1 MDAVLSCLLYSFT
14 FNKRVEMFNCLL
26 QIVLLESNFRNVVFA
41 SCSCR
46 RQRRGQASHDWWA
59 THDPRALRT
68 VLDIHS
74 TVTQTHHSSNKDT
87 PVTVILKECL
97 FFTVGHI
104 AQVCSLVSSFHSS
117 VVHAY
122 ARGLSRLGSLPPIFS
137 HPPMIMRQYSP
148 RLIMASQARMSKV
161 SRAYCRP
168 LFTFISSKYSSTL
181 DLSWISL
188 ACAHFF
194 CVSATLFC

>member
-1 MDAVLSCLLYSFT
+1 VSHTRSEGFTYGFGHSFDGHSDPSLIQQRYSS
-14 FNKRVEMFNCLL
+14 N
-26 QIVLLESNFRNVVFA
+26 SNFKRM
-41 SCSCR
+41 S
-46 RQRRGQASHDWWA
+46 
-59 THDPRALRT
+59 
-68 VLDIHS
+68 
-74 TVTQTHHSSNKDT
+74 
-87 PVTVILKECL
+87 

-168 LFTFISSKYSSTL
+168 LSLSSRVNIPV
-181 DLSWISL
+181 LSIYHGYRWHARI
-188 ACAHFF
+188 FF
-194 CVSATLFC
+194 V